1 MRFFFQPFRLANA
14 ISMLYSKMREERHLC
29 GVMILR

>member
-1 MRFFFQPFRLANA
+1 MWFLFQRFRLANA

-29 GVMILR
+29 GVMTLR